1 VASSKVRGVLL
12 ILSTTSPL
20 NSRISLDM
28 LMLSD
33 AVIMWLDVKLSCKHG
48 RE

>member
-1 VASSKVRGVLL
+1 M
-12 ILSTTSPL
+12 LSTTSPL
-20 NSRISLDM
+20 NSRIGPDM

-33 AVIMWLDVKLSCKHG
+33 AVIMWLDVKLSCKHV